1 MLTNSNRALLV
12 FGLMIMFVCSSAQAV
27 DLEKININS
36 ATADELTRLQGIGE
50 IKAREIVDFREGQ
63 GLFKTPEDIMK
74 VPGIGP
80 KTFEKNRERIVVE

>member
-63 GLFKTPEDIMK
+63 GLFETPEDIMK